1 MWYSI
6 ESRENKGPHRKETQ
20 NGFAKD
26 SATRMSVEAEC
37 EPSRGLEDGGS
48 GTHNLRDT
56 WKDTVG
62 PAEWPEQRIHA
73 KLAMRAQPDLKP
85 GERMEEENGARGVS
99 PSDRQ
104 VSLEAPKRWHLLLHG
119 GKAAEPV
126 EGCQAP
132 L

>member
-48 GTHNLRDT
+48 GTHSLRDT

-62 PAEWPEQRIHA
+62 RAGVARAEDPRGAGNAGPARSQAWGKDGGREWSTWSFSQ
-73 KLAMRAQPDLKP
+73 
-85 GERMEEENGARGVS
+85 
-99 PSDRQ
+99 
-104 VSLEAPKRWHLLLHG
+104 
-119 GKAAEPV
+119 
-126 EGCQAP
+126 
-132 L
+132 